1 MEHSTKPAEPGAIP
15 GARQV
20 VQQCLGLEPYQQL
33 VIIVDQTATEPAVA
47 VAEAAEALGVSQT
60 VLLVPASIQEEI
72 PHRRDLSLLARGVV
86 REARAI
92 LTCVNSSP
100 ECLPFRRSILETH
113 WSARTR
119 IGHMPGASLD
129 VLALADVDFR
139 QLTSDCWG
147 MEVAMARGRNLEL
160 VTYAADGTA
169 HTLTVDLGG
178 WERLPVASDG
188 VISDGAWGNVPS
200 GETYIAPLEGR
211 GGGTVLI
218 NGSVPG
224 LVVEPETEVV
234 LVFER
239 GRLRSIEP
247 EDNPVA
253 RWLWETQFLPA
264 QSRGDL
270 NWSNLA
276 EVGVGM
282 NRAVRQLTG
291 NMLLDEKAAG
301 TAHVAL
307 GSNTFMGGI
316 VQATIHCDMITRGPT
331 ITIDGKL
338 VMDHG
343 QLCVKESDW
352 QECHGDVPLADSPL
366 RTAVETALSGIQAVG
381 SPDGRL
387 QRVLRPE
394 PGRVSNCFVGD
405 HETSQLANVL
415 YHTLPQEGDWLRTD
429 ELVSRVSLEADL
441 VRRVLHV
448 LWSYDLIRVR

>member
-1 MEHSTKPAEPGAIP
+1 MDHPTKPAELGAIP
-15 GARQV
+15 GARQI

-33 VIIVDQTATEPAVA
+33 VIFVDETATEPAA
-47 VAEAAEALGVSQT
+47 AIAEAAESLGVSQT
-60 VLLVPASIQEEI
+60 ALLVPVAIQREI
-72 PHRRDLSLLARGVV
+72 PFKRDLSLLARGVA

-100 ECLPFRRSILETH
+100 ECLAFRRSILETN

-119 IGHMPGASLD
+119 VGHMPGASLE
-129 VLALADVDFR
+129 VLILADVDFD
-139 QLTSDCWG
+139 QLGADCWS
-147 MEVAMARGRNLEL
+147 MEVAMARGRTLEMI
-160 VTYAADGTA
+160 TYAADGTS
-169 HTLTVDLGG
+169 HSLKVDLGG

-211 GGGTVLI
+211 GGGTVLV

-224 LVVEPETEVV
+224 LVVEPESEVV

-239 GRLRSIEP
+239 GRLRAIEP
-247 EDNPVA
+247 EDSPVA
-253 RWLWETQFLPA
+253 RWLWETQLLPA
-264 QSRGDL
+264 QARGDL

-282 NRAVRQLTG
+282 NQAIHQLTG

-307 GSNTFMGGI
+307 GNNAFMGGI
-316 VQATIHCDMITRGPT
+316 VQATIHCDMVTQRPT
-331 ITIDGKL
+331 VIINGRA
-338 VMDHG
+338 VMDRG
-343 QLCVKESDW
+343 QLCLKQSDW
-352 QECHGDVPLADSPL
+352 QECHADVPLEDSPL
-366 RTAVETALSGIQAVG
+366 GAAVEIALSGIQAIG
-381 SPDGRL
+381 SPNGRL

-405 HETSQLANVL
+405 HETSQLANIL
-415 YHTLPQEGDWLRTD
+415 YHSLPQEGDWLSTE
-429 ELVSRVSLEADL
+429 ELVSRASLEPEL

-448 LWSYDLIRVR
+448 LWRYELIRIR

>member
-1 MEHSTKPAEPGAIP
+1 MEHSTVSTAGVQA
-15 GARQV
+15 GARQI

-33 VIIVDQTATEPAVA
+33 VIIVDETATAPAVA
-47 VAEAAEALGVSQT
+47 IAEAAESLGVSGT
-60 VLLVPASIQEEI
+60 VLLVPVSIQQDI
-72 PHRRDLSLLARGVV
+72 PHKRDLSLLARGVA

-119 IGHMPGASLD
+119 IGHMPGATLD
-129 VLALADVDFR
+129 VLKLADVDFR
-139 QLTSDCWG
+139 QLVSDCWG
-147 MEVAMARGRNLEL
+147 LEVAMARGKTLEL
-160 VTYAADGTA
+160 VTYAADGA
-169 HTLTVDLGG
+169 PHSLKVDLGG

-200 GETYIAPLEGR
+200 GETYIAPVEGR
-211 GGGTVLI
+211 GGGTVLV

-224 LVVEPETEVV
+224 QVVEPGNEII

-239 GRLRSIEP
+239 GRLRAIEP
-247 EDNPVA
+247 EDSPVA
-253 RWLWETQFLPA
+253 RWLWETQLLPA
-264 QSRGDL
+264 QAHGDL
-270 NWSNLA
+270 NWSHLA
-276 EVGVGM
+276 EVGIGT
-282 NRAVRQLTG
+282 NPAVEHLSG
-291 NMLLDEKAAG
+291 NMLFDEKAAG

-316 VQATIHCDMITRGPT
+316 VQATIHCDMVSRQPT
-331 ITIDGKL
+331 VLIDGKT
-338 VMDHG
+338 VMDRG
-343 QLCVKESDW
+343 QLCLIESDW
-352 QECHGDVPLADSPL
+352 QEHHANVQLDDSPL
-366 RTAVETALSGIQAVG
+366 HAAVEIALSGIQASG

-394 PGRVSNCFVGD
+394 PGRVSHCFVGD

-415 YHTLPQEGDWLRTD
+415 YHSLPEEGDWLSVER
-429 ELVSRVSLEADL
+429 LVRRASLEPAL